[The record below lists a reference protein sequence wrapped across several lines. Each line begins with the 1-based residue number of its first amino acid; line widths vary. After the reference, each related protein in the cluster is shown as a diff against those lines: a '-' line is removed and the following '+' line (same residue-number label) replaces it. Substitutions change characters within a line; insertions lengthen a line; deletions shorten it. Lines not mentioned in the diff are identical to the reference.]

1 MKQDVTEHVNEARRD
16 VRKKAKRDADKVIN
30 KRILSSQAKENYD
43 NMVWDHDKVDH
54 KKGDCEN
61 CENCDCNHRK

>member
-30 KRILSSQAKENYD
+30 KRMLSPQAKENYD
-43 NMVWDHDKVDH
+43 NIVWNSDKEKH
-54 KKGDCEN
+54 KGDCKN
-61 CENCDCNHRK
+61 CENCDCDHRK